1 VQDSDN
7 SYFDVRKDVFGKM
20 NQDQSPWRHA
30 LNIGIIGALTAIML
44 ALIGMIEAFNKRD
57 IIYQIVTMGNILLLL
72 TAVFLSYLSA
82 QKSGREQKALVFGT
96 AIMTGVMIAA
106 GIALL
111 VLIGKSINLRMM
123 FINASPSLYQML
135 TFYYGPTLGIPLLLL
150 SGVLSGIF
158 SSLLYLAPALIRKML
173 ITALSC
179 VVIAGILQDMLRPVI
194 SLWGPL
200 ARINLFLYAPNGLS
214 LSGAIGL
221 FALVAIIVFLWNRKT
236 GTVKSKVE
244 ALPAGQQRTIKLASG
259 LIIVFVLLVL
269 PKILGLFLSEV
280 LTIVGLYVL
289 LGLGLNIVVGFAGLL
304 DLGYVAF
311 FAVGSYVVA
320 ILTSP
325 ELGFFSMGFW
335 SALPIVV
342 IAGIFSGLLLG
353 VPVLKMRGDYLAIA
367 TLGFGEIIRILV
379 LSDWLRPW
387 IGGAQGIGQIPNVS
401 IGGYTFTTPQQ
412 VYYLILAGCLLVGFI
427 SWRLRDSR
435 LGRAWMA
442 VREDEDVAQA
452 MGINLVATKL
462 MAFAT
467 GAGFSALSGAIFAT
481 KIGSVYPH
489 SFNVIVSINIIC
501 LIIVGGMG
509 SIPGVIVGAFALV
522 GLPELLRE
530 FAEYRLLV
538 YGAALV
544 AMMLLKPEGLWPDV
558 KRSRELHLKKE
569 EDENG
574 TEAARTAAVSS

>member
-1 VQDSDN
+1 
-7 SYFDVRKDVFGKM
+7 M
-20 NQDQSPWRHA
+20 NQDQSPWRSA
-30 LNIGIIGALTAIML
+30 LNIGLIGALVVVLL
-44 ALIGMIEAFNKRD
+44 ALIGMVQTFSKRD

-72 TAVFLSYLSA
+72 TAVFFSYLSA
-82 QKSGREQKALVFGT
+82 KKTGRERRPMVFGT
-96 AIMTGVMIAA
+96 AVLTGVMTAA
-106 GIALL
+106 GLALL
-111 VLIGKSINLRMM
+111 VSIGKLINLRMV
-123 FINASPSLYQML
+123 FINASPALYQIL
-135 TFYYGPTLGIPLLLL
+135 TFYHDPKLGIPLLLL
-150 SGVLSGIF
+150 SGALSGF
-158 SSLLYLAPALIRKML
+158 FAGLLYLAPPLVRKIL
-173 ITALSC
+173 ITALGT
-179 VVIAGILQDMLRPVI
+179 VAMTGVLQDMLRPVI
-194 SLWGPL
+194 YIWGPL
-200 ARINLFLYAPNGLS
+200 AKINPLLFAANGLT
-214 LSGAIGL
+214 LKGAVGL
-221 FALVAIIVFLWNRKT
+221 FVLVAVLVYAWGRK
-236 GTVKSKVE
+236 GSAVK
-244 ALPAGQQRTIKLASG
+244 ARLAGLPAGQQRTLKLVSG
-259 LIIVFVLLVL
+259 LLIVFVLLIL
-269 PKILGLFLSEV
+269 PKIVGLFLSEV

-289 LGLGLNIVVGFAGLL
+289 LGLGLNIVVGYAGML

-325 ELGFFSMGFW
+325 ELGFFSLGFW
-335 SALPIVV
+335 SALPFVLA
-342 IAGIFSGLLLG
+342 AGILAGVLLG

-387 IGGAQGIGQIPNVS
+387 IGGAQGIGQIPNIS
-401 IGGYTFTTPQQ
+401 LAGYSFSSPQQ
-412 VYYLILAGCLLVGFI
+412 IYYFILAGCLLVGFI

-467 GAGFSALSGAIFAT
+467 GAGFSALSGAIFVS

-509 SIPGVIVGAFALV
+509 SIPGVVVGAFALV

-558 KRSRELHLKKE
+558 KRKRELHVA
-569 EDENG
+569 EDENES
-574 TEAARTAAVSS
+574 EAEQAATARS

>member
-1 VQDSDN
+1 
-7 SYFDVRKDVFGKM
+7 
-20 NQDQSPWRHA
+20 
-30 LNIGIIGALTAIML
+30 
-44 ALIGMIEAFNKRD
+44 
-57 IIYQIVTMGNILLLL
+57 
-72 TAVFLSYLSA
+72 
-82 QKSGREQKALVFGT
+82 
-96 AIMTGVMIAA
+96 
-106 GIALL
+106 
-111 VLIGKSINLRMM
+111 
-123 FINASPSLYQML
+123 
-135 TFYYGPTLGIPLLLL
+135 
-150 SGVLSGIF
+150 
-158 SSLLYLAPALIRKML
+158 
-173 ITALSC
+173 
-179 VVIAGILQDMLRPVI
+179 
-194 SLWGPL
+194 
-200 ARINLFLYAPNGLS
+200 
-214 LSGAIGL
+214 
-221 FALVAIIVFLWNRKT
+221 
-236 GTVKSKVE
+236 VE
-244 ALPAGQQRTIKLASG
+244 ALPAGQQRTLKLATM
-259 LIIVFVLLVL
+259 LVIAFILLVL

-325 ELGFFSMGFW
+325 ELGFFSLGFW
-335 SALPIVV
+335 TALPFV
-342 IAGIFSGLLLG
+342 IAAGILSGVLLG

-387 IGGAQGIGQIPNVS
+387 IGGAQGIGQIPNIS
-401 IGGYTFTTPQQ
+401 IAGYTFTTPQQ
-412 VYYLILAGCLLVGFI
+412 VYYFILAGCLLVGFI

-558 KRSRELHLKKE
+558 KRRRELHIA
-569 EDENG
+569 EDEIG
-574 TEAARTAAVSS
+574 TEAAEATPASG

>member
-1 VQDSDN
+1 V
-7 SYFDVRKDVFGKM
+7 
-20 NQDQSPWRHA
+20 
-30 LNIGIIGALTAIML
+30 
-44 ALIGMIEAFNKRD
+44 
-57 IIYQIVTMGNILLLL
+57 
-72 TAVFLSYLSA
+72 
-82 QKSGREQKALVFGT
+82 
-96 AIMTGVMIAA
+96 
-106 GIALL
+106 
-111 VLIGKSINLRMM
+111 
-123 FINASPSLYQML
+123 
-135 TFYYGPTLGIPLLLL
+135 
-150 SGVLSGIF
+150 
-158 SSLLYLAPALIRKML
+158 
-173 ITALSC
+173 
-179 VVIAGILQDMLRPVI
+179 
-194 SLWGPL
+194 
-200 ARINLFLYAPNGLS
+200 
-214 LSGAIGL
+214 
-221 FALVAIIVFLWNRKT
+221 
-236 GTVKSKVE
+236 
-244 ALPAGQQRTIKLASG
+244 
-259 LIIVFVLLVL
+259 
-269 PKILGLFLSEV
+269 GLFLSEV

-289 LGLGLNIVVGFAGLL
+289 LGLGLNIVVGYAGML

-325 ELGFFSMGFW
+325 ELGFFSLGFW
-335 SALPIVV
+335 SALPFVLA
-342 IAGIFSGLLLG
+342 AGIFAGVLLG

-387 IGGAQGIGQIPNVS
+387 IGGAQGIGQIPNIS
-401 IGGYTFTTPQQ
+401 LAGYSFSSPQQ
-412 VYYLILAGCLLVGFI
+412 IYYFILAGCLLVGFI

-467 GAGFSALSGAIFAT
+467 GAGFSALSGAIFVS

-509 SIPGVIVGAFALV
+509 SIPGVVVGSFALV

-530 FAEYRLLV
+530 FAEFRLLV

-544 AMMLLKPEGLWPDV
+544 AMMLLRPEGLWPDV
-558 KRSRELHLKKE
+558 KRKRELHVA
-569 EDENG
+569 EDENESEAV
-574 TEAARTAAVSS
+574 EAAPVSS

>member
-1 VQDSDN
+1 
-7 SYFDVRKDVFGKM
+7 M
-20 NQDQSPWRHA
+20 NQDQSPWRYA
-30 LNIGIIGALTAIML
+30 VNIGIVGALTAVML
-44 ALIGMIEAFNKRD
+44 SLIGMVEAFNKRD
-57 IIYQIVTMGNILLLL
+57 IIYQIVTMANILLLL
-72 TAVFLSYLSA
+72 TAIFLSYLSA
-82 QKSGREQKALVFGT
+82 SKTGREQKGQIFGSAILT
-96 AIMTGVMIAA
+96 AVMTAA

-111 VLIGKSINLRMM
+111 VAIGKSINLRMM
-123 FINASPSLYQML
+123 FINASPSLYQIL
-135 TFYYGPTLGIPLLLL
+135 TFYYGPKLGIPLLLL
-150 SGVLSGIF
+150 GGVLSGIF

-200 ARINLFLYAPNGLS
+200 ARINLFLYAPNGLA
-214 LSGAIGL
+214 LKGAIGL
-221 FALVAIIVFLWNRKT
+221 FVLVAIIVFLWNRKS
-236 GTVKSKVE
+236 GSVKTKVE
-244 ALPAGQQRTIKLASG
+244 GLPASQQRTIKVASG
-259 LIIVFVLLVL
+259 LVIVFVLLIL

-320 ILTSP
+320 VLTSP
-325 ELGFFSMGFW
+325 ELGFFNLSFW

-342 IAGIFSGLLLG
+342 VAGVLSGVLLG

-387 IGGAQGIGQIPNVS
+387 IGGAQGIGQIPN
-401 IGGYTFTTPQQ
+401 INLFGYTFATPQQ
-412 VYYLILAGCLLVGFI
+412 IYYFILAGCLLVGFI

-509 SIPGVIVGAFALV
+509 SIPGVIVGSFALV

-558 KRSRELHLKKE
+558 KRSRELHLDKE

-574 TEAARTAAVSS
+574 TEAARTATASS